1 MKIFKNIIVL
11 SILLLTSI
19 SLLSCAENDDE
30 KESLTEKVITFEENQ
45 NKLENLDVT
54 YDGYKE
60 NVDDITTDNFL
71 ESKDKDVLIVID
83 EKSYTNSDLNDLS
96 KSQIENLK
104 KEVKDIEGKMKLTII
119 DKRIE
124 VSKAYETED
133 ENKQYIF
140 SKTTEVDESDTETI
154 MTKRYTLIKEDDNWK
169 IQNIHFD
176 VISIPRNTDQDK
188 DELVSNLKYQTKNNE
203 EIEYVKEIDLME

>member
-11 SILLLTSI
+11 SILLLLSI
-19 SLLSCAENDDE
+19 SLLSCTESDDE

-45 NKLENLDVT
+45 NKLENLAIT
-54 YDGYKE
+54 YEEYKE
-60 NVDDITTDNFL
+60 NVDDVTTDNFL
-71 ESKDKDVLIVID
+71 KSKDKDVLIVID
-83 EKSYTNSDLNDLS
+83 EKAYTNSDLNDLS

-140 SKTTEVDESDTETI
+140 SKTTEIDESDTEII

-176 VISIPRNTDQDK
+176 VISVPRNTDQ

-203 EIEYVKEIDLME
+203 EIKYVKDIDLMEL